1 MHKRIEQAL
10 TYLATQ
16 RAPHVLYQVPKPPA
30 PERPQ
35 LLAEALAREGLLVL
49 WADVP
54 ASLGTRQQEV
64 INQWVT
70 LYGNLYRTLTDA
82 LFTQLGEVRA
92 SMIDNAPTLALLD
105 GLCAP
110 VIRAVAGYVVPY
122 VAHRHGTSPNLMEMR
137 GMMDYILE
145 DLQGLTLP
153 LARQKAVIE
162 ESTHLI
168 SALVGL
174 PLVPKSL
181 TAFKRPVIFDAPK
194 PTEIIPRAMFDAL
207 KNPPPPLST
216 PVPPPQEPPAPEPPK
231 HDTPTLKASMPLLPS
246 RRKRDDRKPPVPKPP
261 TNPKK
266 KDS

>member
-1 MHKRIEQAL
+1 MHKKIEQAL
-10 TYLATQ
+10 TYLASQ

-35 LLAEALAREGLLVL
+35 LLAEALAKEGLLVL

-54 ASLGTRQQEV
+54 ASLGAHQQDAV
-64 INQWVT
+64 NQWVT

-82 LFTQLGEVRA
+82 LFTQMGDVRA
-92 SMIDNAPTLALLD
+92 SMLDNAPTLALLD

-110 VIRAVAGYVVPY
+110 VIRAMAGYVVPY
-122 VAHRHGTSPNLMEMR
+122 VARRHDTSPNPMEIR

-145 DLQGLTLP
+145 DLEGQYLP
-153 LARQKAVIE
+153 LARQRATMQ
-162 ESTHLI
+162 ESIQLI
-168 SALVGL
+168 SALLGL
-174 PLVPKSL
+174 PLMPKSL

-194 PTEIIPRAMFDAL
+194 PTEIIPRATFDAL

-216 PVPPPQEPPAPEPPK
+216 PPPPEKREEPPK
-231 HDTPTLKASMPLLPS
+231 HDTPTLKASMPLMPS
-246 RRKRDDRKPPVPKPP
+246 RRKKDERKPPVPKPP